1 MSSPEHYP
9 DTPAFAAL
17 LDAYARWQDF
27 EQKPAQGTGALTPSN
42 VPLPTSPPLVFIMAC
57 PYIDVQDIPEGER
70 NCSICTDPYNHLSD
84 RAKKDRSVKVAQR
97 LPCGHHLCDNCMY
110 QWLDPFAQSNNNTC
124 PFDRRVLFPK
134 FPPFLHTE
142 GIQERLDL
150 LDWFNGARGR
160 VPMGAERDR
169 TAGLK
174 ALLVERRLG
183 EAIEELELD
192 RSKADDNLMVQ
203 SRINAAALSAC
214 SRELQLF
221 ERRLNAIRA
230 IADAMLGHVQTL
242 TLQARL
248 QCLTE
253 RLARD

>member
-1 MSSPEHYP
+1 
-9 DTPAFAAL
+9 
-17 LDAYARWQDF
+17 
-27 EQKPAQGTGALTPSN
+27 
-42 VPLPTSPPLVFIMAC
+42 
-57 PYIDVQDIPEGER
+57 
-70 NCSICTDPYNHLSD
+70 
-84 RAKKDRSVKVAQR
+84 
-97 LPCGHHLCDNCMY
+97 
-110 QWLDPFAQSNNNTC
+110 
-124 PFDRRVLFPK
+124 
-134 FPPFLHTE
+134 
-142 GIQERLDL
+142 
-150 LDWFNGARGR
+150 
-160 VPMGAERDR
+160 MGAERDR

-192 RSKADDNLMVQ
+192 RSKADENLMVQ
-203 SRINAAALSAC
+203 SRIDAAALSAC
-214 SRELQLF
+214 SQELQLF